1 LSVPYIVWIELK
13 VLYTRRSDKYKIFP
27 VEAIELEVGK
37 RPALSTLNT
46 WVLFVANLQGPEESK
61 VSITFQGR
69 KKLKN

>member
-1 LSVPYIVWIELK
+1 
-13 VLYTRRSDKYKIFP
+13 
-27 VEAIELEVGK
+27 
-37 RPALSTLNT
+37 LNT